1 MDEQMYSQQELG
13 DLHRRNQELIIKC
26 LVLLKAVEENPG
38 LLTPERVDQLRGFKA
53 QVEANGDH
61 LIQVDFH
68 LGTNKRL
75 SNYS

>member
-38 LLTPERVDQLRGFKA
+38 LLTPERW
-53 QVEANGDH
+53 
-61 LIQVDFH
+61 I
-68 LGTNKRL
+68 
-75 SNYS
+75 NYGSSKPKSRQTATISSKWTSILVQISA